1 VDAVVDRREA
11 AFLPSLQ
18 LLQDDMYDESHA
30 VCTHAWK
37 VDEATGDRALRAPA
51 YSAGPHLASTDMTD
65 GEAARDASF
74 RAERIPPFAR
84 CTPSLI
90 FRLATT

>member
-1 VDAVVDRREA
+1 
-11 AFLPSLQ
+11 
-18 LLQDDMYDESHA
+18 M
-30 VCTHAWK
+30 HAWK

-74 RAERIPPFAR
+74 RALHA
-84 CTPSLI
+84 
-90 FRLATT
+90 LADFPASYYMTQMRAGDGNTGVDAVVDR